1 MGAKS
6 IDLFGQN
13 HNTFYDT
20 RVMIGETHDKDLR
33 ESNMFVLQKQN
44 YNYMYR
50 SLNCFL
56 FAIYINLNL
65 YGLKCIFVFITLV

>member
-20 RVMIGETHDKDLR
+20 RVMIGETHDNDLR
-33 ESNMFVLQKQN
+33 ESNMFVLQKIK
-44 YNYMYR
+44 
-50 SLNCFL
+50 L
-56 FAIYINLNL
+56 
-65 YGLKCIFVFITLV
+65 